1 MRYVQLSEHILS
13 NLPWAIIYKWKLF
26 FFFPS
31 ERSQPWLES
40 GLIIILVPKMKTL
53 SENTLRTNKQFC
65 RCADGCDTVFLLI
78 NHNISLLSFNHSFFC
93 PSLTP
98 EWRQS
103 INKITLGTSYNFS
116 LPVGGTA
123 VQLQCEIGWTFIIIF
138 PPNYSDKIFGSSFGR
153 SNQHCVDVNWFWARQ
168 CNAVHEIQCPKLN
181 SYVLIFDLM
190 IDQWPKGEKFI
201 HFMRIHR
208 TI

>member
-1 MRYVQLSEHILS
+1 
-13 NLPWAIIYKWKLF
+13 
-26 FFFPS
+26 
-31 ERSQPWLES
+31 
-40 GLIIILVPKMKTL
+40 MKTP

-78 NHNISLLSFNHSFFC
+78 NHNISWLSFNHSFFC

-98 EWRQS
+98 EWRRS
-103 INKITLGTSYNFS
+103 INKITLGTSYSFS
-116 LPVGGTA
+116 LPVRGHRHPVT
-123 VQLQCEIGWTFIIIF
+123 VWDWLNIYYHFF
-138 PPNYSDKIFGSSFGR
+138 PPNYSDEIFGSSFGR

-168 CNAVHEIQCPKLN
+168 CNAVLEIQCPKQN

-201 HFMRIHR
+201 HFMRIQR
-208 TI
+208 TL